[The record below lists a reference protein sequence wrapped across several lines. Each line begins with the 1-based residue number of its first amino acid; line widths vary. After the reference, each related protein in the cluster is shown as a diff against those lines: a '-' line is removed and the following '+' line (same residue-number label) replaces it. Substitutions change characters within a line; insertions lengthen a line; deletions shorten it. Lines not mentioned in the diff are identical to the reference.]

1 MSLNAKEIA
10 TIEPLTE
17 VLRQFL
23 PSSEF
28 TNSAA
33 LPDRLPGLAAS
44 LWEVYRLS
52 PLPVQAHRRDS
63 PSPSAA
69 TSPSWAADPA
79 CRPLVTGVPVRA
91 RGAAGVAARTTDWF
105 GHPASCQRLG
115 PFRAHACA
123 GAAVAIETLAACA
136 HSLLHIA
143 DLARRVWLGQGWVR
157 ARCCSFKSYHS
168 VRPELVEG
176 S

>member
-33 LPDRLPGLAAS
+33 LPDHLPGLAAS
-44 LWEVYRLS
+44 LLEVYRLS
-52 PLPVQAHRRDS
+52 PLPVQVHRRDS

-69 TSPSWAADPA
+69 TSPSWAADLA
-79 CRPLVTGVPVRA
+79 CRPLAPGLPVRA
-91 RGAAGVAARTTDWF
+91 RRAPGTAARPTDWL

-123 GAAVAIETLAACA
+123 GAANRYRNTSCLRPSPSSHRRFSATGLVGPRVGQTPIILSSRGT
-136 HSLLHIA
+136 HSSSKRI
-143 DLARRVWLGQGWVR
+143 
-157 ARCCSFKSYHS
+157 CC
-168 VRPELVEG
+168 
-176 S
+176 